1 MQSIEYDQ
9 KNPNPNVKF
18 INFLWCIRKKI
29 LFSHQLYFKKKSW
42 RKESFIAGT
51 KPQQQLSF
59 QEPERQPSSSRNRER
74 SSFSRSYSHKSIRE
88 ILEEEMKLQKS
99 KKRRRR
105 RSDAHRQ
112 EEVYTDKDRAAA
124 VNMGTR
130 DIKQS
135 LKLKRKQDRSRAL
148 QIPEEADPSSMLAH
162 GLREL
167 RCGNV
172 RVAVGCID
180 KVSFILFKFFFF
192 TVYLI

>member
-1 MQSIEYDQ
+1 MSETLQQD
-9 KNPNPNVKF
+9 
-18 INFLWCIRKKI
+18 LKI
-29 LFSHQLYFKKKSW
+29 H
-42 RKESFIAGT
+42 
-51 KPQQQLSF
+51 
-59 QEPERQPSSSRNRER
+59 
-74 SSFSRSYSHKSIRE
+74 
-88 ILEEEMKLQKS
+88 KS

-135 LKLKRKQDRSRAL
+135 LKLKRKQDRSKAL
-148 QIPEEADPSSMLAH
+148 QIPEEADPGSMLAH

-172 RVAVGCID
+172 PVALNCIN
-180 KVSFILFKFFFF
+180 KVE
-192 TVYLI
+192 